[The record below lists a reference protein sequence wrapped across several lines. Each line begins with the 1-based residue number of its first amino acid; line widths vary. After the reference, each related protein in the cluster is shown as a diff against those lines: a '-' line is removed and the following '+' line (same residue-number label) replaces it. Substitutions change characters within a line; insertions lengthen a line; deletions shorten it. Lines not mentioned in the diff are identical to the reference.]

1 MDGRNISIEFRPV
14 VTGRIKLMEQVME
27 QAMDSWENEGGASRA
42 PAQSLIGTVNQVEWA
57 GRIKA
62 SVSVDFDRVA
72 NALETAA
79 GHQTERDR
87 MDTRALIAILE
98 EKRAEVMAKDHA
110 AYFIRDWQELRDQ
123 VRQMIAQ
130 DPRYQA
136 IKANRILRRDLT
148 RQL

>member
-1 MDGRNISIEFRPV
+1 
-14 VTGRIKLMEQVME
+14 
-27 QAMDSWENEGGASRA
+27 
-42 PAQSLIGTVNQVEWA
+42 LIGTVNQVEWA

-62 SVSVDFDRVA
+62 SVSADFDRVA

-79 GHQTERDR
+79 GQQPERDR
-87 MDTRALIAILE
+87 MDTRAVIAILE
-98 EKRAEVMAKDHA
+98 QKRAEVLAKDQA

-123 VRQMIAQ
+123 VRQMIVQ

-136 IKANRILRRDLT
+136 IKANRTLRRDLT

>member
-1 MDGRNISIEFRPV
+1 MDGRNIFIEFRPV
-14 VTGRIKLMEQVME
+14 VTGRIKLMEQ
-27 QAMDSWENEGGASRA
+27 AMDSWENESGASRA

-148 RQL
+148 RQH